1 MKRLLIEKHYKQREA
16 ANAAAENQEA
26 NPMEGKKPSISL
38 FTNHLAGSGP
48 GQADPE
54 KIRIAIAAA
63 REQKDARLAG
73 KKRRKRS
80 GATK

>member
-1 MKRLLIEKHYKQREA
+1 MKRLLIEKHYSKEKPRA
-16 ANAAAENQEA
+16 RGRNQEA
-26 NPMEGKKPSISL
+26 NPMEGKKPSIPI

-54 KIRIAIAAA
+54 KIRVAIAAA
-63 REQKDARLAG
+63 REQKDAGPAG
-73 KKRRKRS
+73 KKRRKRG

>member
-1 MKRLLIEKHYKQREA
+1 MKRLLIEKHYSKRSRER
-16 ANAAAENQEA
+16 AAENQEA
-26 NPMEGKKPSISL
+26 NPMEGKKPSITI

-63 REQKDARLAG
+63 REQKDAGAAG
-73 KKRRKRS
+73 KKRRKRG